1 MDFLLRS
8 PTRPGGIEPAPSE
21 KGTGVDY
28 ATAWA
33 RRYPVRLARAMILD
47 DLTVPAVQALAR
59 PHILGRDALERLDG
73 PVIVTAN
80 HASHLDTAVLLA
92 ALPASRRHRTVVAAA
107 ADYFFDRHWK
117 SVLSAFW
124 LGAIPMERLKVNRRS
139 AEVAAGLIE
148 EGWSLV
154 IFPEGGRS
162 PDGWGQE
169 FKGGAAYLA
178 KRCGVPVVP
187 VHLRG
192 TRAVLPKSSRGRP
205 VRLRPGRVEV
215 RFGHPMRPSQGED
228 ARRFSTRLE
237 AAVAVLADEAETDW
251 WSARLRASR
260 DETPAIRGP
269 DTSPWRRAWEL
280 AESAD
285 PARRRRQTGSRHEGR
300 TDWEASPPPRWPRN
314 GH

>member
-1 MDFLLRS
+1 MNFLLRS
-8 PTRPGGIEPAPSE
+8 PTRPGGVEPVPPE

-28 ATAWA
+28 GTAWA
-33 RRYPVRLARAMILD
+33 RRYPVRLARAMVLD

-107 ADYFFDRHWK
+107 ADYFFDRQWK

-192 TRAVLPKSSRGRP
+192 TRAVLPKSGGGLP
-205 VRLRPGRVEV
+205 ARLRPGRVEI
-215 RFGHPMRPSQGED
+215 RFGRPLHPREGED
-228 ARRFSTRLE
+228 ARRFSARLE
-237 AAVAVLADEAETDW
+237 SAVAVLADEAETDW

-269 DTSPWRRAWEL
+269 DTSPWRRTWAL

-285 PARRRRQTGSRHEGR
+285 PARRRRRRVSGHDGR
-300 TDWEASPPPRWPRN
+300 TDWEASPPPRRRRSRP
-314 GH
+314 